1 MIIASATMTNLYR
14 EYSSYQHQPIGG
26 ISTTLLQKKK
36 KKEKEK
42 ETDKDNHKHASYS
55 SQSIIFLYQN
65 GISKV

>member
-14 EYSSYQHQPIGG
+14 EYSSYQHQSIGG

-36 KKEKEK
+36 KEKEK
-42 ETDKDNHKHASYS
+42 ETDKDNLKHASYS